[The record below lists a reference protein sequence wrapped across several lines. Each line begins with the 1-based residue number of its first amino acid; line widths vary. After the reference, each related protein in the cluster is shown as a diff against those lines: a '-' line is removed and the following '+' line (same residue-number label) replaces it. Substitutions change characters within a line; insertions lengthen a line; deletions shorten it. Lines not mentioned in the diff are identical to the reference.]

1 MRGELLSKKELKEL
15 KKFYKKYR
23 NYLAYVDLDFP
34 KLVLKFGLMNYH
46 LIMKMKMKKVM

>member
-1 MRGELLSKKELKEL
+1 MRDELLSEKELKEL

-34 KLVLKFGLMNYH
+34 KK
-46 LIMKMKMKKVM
+46 KKVRGNNAEKRTNSKI

>member
-1 MRGELLSKKELKEL
+1 MRDELLSEKELKEL

-34 KLVLKFGLMNYH
+34 K
-46 LIMKMKMKKVM
+46 KKESEGE